1 MSRCYKPNPWSDGL
15 QLHSSPASC
24 ELCKKSIN
32 IEIFKSWSTGAR
44 QGCSKLAVH
53 IFCYS
58 LSKWTI
64 AKSRTR
70 KGLANSLSPQ
80 FQIKFISQWNTKS
93 KVRRRVSGLHRWLV
107 ALWPLWMIQIV
118 SKLICAFRFN
128 CISYLFLFF
137 WAWSTIKHLN
147 LPSFLTSEPDP
158 RSNKQTKQ
166 ANNYPT

>member
-1 MSRCYKPNPWSDGL
+1 MKLSFGTIKVKIKDFSRSLSEPTVFHYLLLKFNFFFKIPQKPPALHRACRIWERRNKCFVMCRIEMSRCYKPNPWSDGL
-15 QLHSSPASC
+15 QLYSSPASC

-44 QGCSKLAVH
+44 LGCSKLVVH

-80 FQIKFISQWNTKS
+80 SQIKYYFK
-93 KVRRRVSGLHRWLV
+93 
-107 ALWPLWMIQIV
+107 M
-118 SKLICAFRFN
+118 
-128 CISYLFLFF
+128 
-137 WAWSTIKHLN
+137 
-147 LPSFLTSEPDP
+147 
-158 RSNKQTKQ
+158 
-166 ANNYPT
+166 

>member
-1 MSRCYKPNPWSDGL
+1 MESWNSIWFVFGCYIWILTDLNLVYWVKKPRILNSHLHCARKEFERGATNVLLCAELKWADVTKYKPNPWSDGL

-44 QGCSKLAVH
+44 LGCSKLAVH

-80 FQIKFISQWNTKS
+80 FHIKCPDK
-93 KVRRRVSGLHRWLV
+93 
-107 ALWPLWMIQIV
+107 
-118 SKLICAFRFN
+118 
-128 CISYLFLFF
+128 FLSFF
-137 WAWSTIKHLN
+137 LE
-147 LPSFLTSEPDP
+147 L
-158 RSNKQTKQ
+158 
-166 ANNYPT
+166 

>member
-1 MSRCYKPNPWSDGL
+1 MNYINFVKLTFCRRFFENGPRMGEHSKKEGFISYEATFSRFERGATNVLLCAELKWADVTNQTHDL
-15 QLHSSPASC
+15 MVFNFTAASC

-44 QGCSKLAVH
+44 LGCSKLAVH

-80 FQIKFISQWNTKS
+80 FHIKCYRPIFAILG
-93 KVRRRVSGLHRWLV
+93 GL
-107 ALWPLWMIQIV
+107 
-118 SKLICAFRFN
+118 KN
-128 CISYLFLFF
+128 
-137 WAWSTIKHLN
+137 IK
-147 LPSFLTSEPDP
+147 EV
-158 RSNKQTKQ
+158 
-166 ANNYPT
+166 